1 MYMHVRV
8 YARQVYGGLA
18 AVDGWIPT
26 YAKTLFIEHC
36 PYLYGYRSSCLN
48 SITFF
53 LEPYRFG
60 QLICQSVA
68 DDPNAIGL

>member
-36 PYLYGYRSSCLN
+36 PYLYEYRFSCLN
-48 SITFF
+48 SIIS
-53 LEPYRFG
+53 LSRP
-60 QLICQSVA
+60 IVSA
-68 DDPNAIGL
+68 N